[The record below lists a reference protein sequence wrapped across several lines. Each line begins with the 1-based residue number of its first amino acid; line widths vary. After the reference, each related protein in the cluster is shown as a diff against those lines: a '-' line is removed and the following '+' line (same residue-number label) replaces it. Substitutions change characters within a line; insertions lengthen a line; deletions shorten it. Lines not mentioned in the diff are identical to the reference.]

1 MTTYFTDN
9 SFKYLQE
16 LAHHND
22 KIWFTAHKP
31 QYIEHVQTPFLRL
44 ITDLQP
50 CLADISEHYHADP
63 RPQGGSLFRIYRDAR
78 FSKDKSPYKTW
89 QGARLFHARRREVPT
104 PPFTYNCNRTK
115 ASSVAEYGNQHQTHN
130 AVSANSSLTIL
141 PVGTP
146 LHTTPNDAV
155 HLPCT
160 KTKNS
165 SGHHAASPAIS
176 PF

>member
-50 CLADISEHYHADP
+50 CLADISEHYRADP

-104 PPFTYNCNRTK
+104 PP
-115 ASSVAEYGNQHQTHN
+115 
-130 AVSANSSLTIL
+130 
-141 PVGTP
+141 
-146 LHTTPNDAV
+146 LHTTATGRKLRRWRNMATSIRHTTPYPPI
-155 HLPCT
+155 HL
-160 KTKNS
+160 
-165 SGHHAASPAIS
+165 
-176 PF
+176 